1 MRSKR
6 LWVLVS
12 LAVPVAFLLGV
23 GAFLVYRTG
32 TGAGWPRS
40 LGQGIAKLEG
50 IQWLLSRLDIGQP
63 DRQAAVVQL
72 LKRGSALEEEERY
85 QEALQAYEEAL
96 EISPDE
102 STVYLGLA
110 SAYEGLGEAERA
122 LAQLEKAAE
131 LAPEDANI
139 QRHLGRLQ
147 CISGDYEACIQTL
160 QKAVEIE
167 PDDAWGRYWLGLAYQ
182 HGAEDGLDKAL
193 VEYQKAL
200 RVDPRLG
207 KAHLALGLLLRDTP
221 GQEVLA
227 IEEVKKALDAALE
240 AGDEELAAKA
250 HAELASLYYA
260 RDEYDRC
267 VEQWKQV
274 LETTPDDADA
284 HRRLGL
290 CYAMRRGTGDLESAV
305 QEMETA
311 LALDFDHMDAYYFYL
326 GQYYATQKDYPRAI
340 FAWDQFLRFSDS
352 EELNAEVRGWI
363 RSYQEAL
370 TEEQEP

>member
-6 LWVLVS
+6 LWVFVS
-12 LAVPVAFLLGV
+12 LAVPVVFLLGA
-23 GAFLVYRTG
+23 GAFWMV
-32 TGAGWPRS
+32 RS
-40 LGQGIAKLEG
+40 EGGVESLSVLGKGIAKLEG

-63 DRQAAVVQL
+63 DRQETVVQL
-72 LKRGSALEEEERY
+72 LKRGSALEEDGRY

-96 EISPDE
+96 EISPNE

-110 SAYEGLGEAERA
+110 SAHEGLGEAEQA

-147 CISGDYEACIQTL
+147 CISGDYETCIKTL
-160 QKAVEIE
+160 QKAVEME

-182 HGAEDGLDKAL
+182 HGAEDGLDKSLA
-193 VEYQKAL
+193 EYQEAL

-207 KAHLALGLLLRDTP
+207 KAHLALGLLLRDMP
-221 GQEVLA
+221 GQQVLA

-240 AGDEELAAKA
+240 VGDEELAAKA

-267 VEQWKQV
+267 IEQWKQV

-290 CYAMRRGTGDLESAV
+290 CYAMRRGTGDLELAV

-326 GQYYATQKDYPRAI
+326 GQHYATQKDYGRAI

-370 TEEQEP
+370 TEEKEP